1 MVIAFPHVI
10 IIISMIEIHCIP
22 PHEKPFR
29 CRWVTDSLSTAI
41 PIFALASTIPTW
53 RGWWL
58 FLFQSFMYINPCL
71 ALPLSF
77 SPSQV
82 PQPLLC
88 LYNSTIILIILYY
101 SSNLFSLLWTQ
112 LYTIQLRNLTNSYL
126 MGTLHNTTNVYKLCW
141 TTIHGGKDRPTICE
155 CSQCL
160 AAQCMD
166 QGISLVHM
174 AVPLPPPEKIYV

>member
-53 RGWWL
+53 RGGVFFFFNL
-58 FLFQSFMYINPCL
+58 LGIPTHVYHCL
-71 ALPLSF
+71 CHSHPVRF
-77 SPSQV
+77 PN
-82 PQPLLC
+82 LC
-88 LYNSTIILIILYY
+88 FGCTIIQLYD
-101 SSNLFSLLWTQ
+101 SSHLFSLLWTQ

-141 TTIHGGKDRPTICE
+141 TTIMYMVAKTDRPSVNVASVLQPSVWTR
-155 CSQCL
+155 
-160 AAQCMD
+160 A
-166 QGISLVHM
+166 LV
-174 AVPLPPPEKIYV
+174 